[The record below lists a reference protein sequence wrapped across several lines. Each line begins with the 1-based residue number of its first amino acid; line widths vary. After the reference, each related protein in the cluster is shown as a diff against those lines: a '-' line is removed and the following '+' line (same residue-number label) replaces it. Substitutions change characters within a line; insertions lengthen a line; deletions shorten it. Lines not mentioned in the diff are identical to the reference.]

1 MTPVRQ
7 DVRRFRHPTVRL
19 ARAVLGVL
27 LLVLLFLPA
36 RDPATHALS
45 IEWRPTAPLAFLLFL
60 AAVAGAARPQ
70 MITTPA
76 SARILGGLV
85 TALAL
90 LNLVDMATPTLLG
103 RDLNLYWDLPHLPS
117 LFGLAGEAA
126 GFWRMAGVIAAIA
139 GAIVLLINGTA
150 WAWRQVLSVLAD
162 RRIALGFAVLLG
174 VMLDVTVV
182 MPAEER
188 PLATGLALDIVRQA
202 AALGQGR
209 FAAASG
215 GGPYAEALAAPGPP
229 HSDLAGLKRRDVY
242 LVYLESYGTTVFDT
256 PEFRIGLGDALSQ
269 FETSL
274 RRDGYTIASNRLV
287 SPTFGGGSWLAHATL
302 ASGVR
307 LDDPVL
313 YTLLLDSGRKL
324 LPAYFKEAGWRTLD
338 IAPGIKAPSPKVMAA
353 WGFDQE
359 IFARE
364 LDYRGPS
371 FGWFAIPDQFTL
383 DRATSIRSALG
394 PSPPVFTQLVL
405 VSSHIP
411 FAPVPP
417 YLTHWDDSGSFT
429 GVSAKEMEEAWRQ
442 PDWTRL
448 APDYLN
454 SLRYDFAVLAG
465 WLTHRMS
472 GEGLVILLGDHQ
484 PPAIVGGL
492 SQPPWTVPIHVLS
505 RDPELV
511 APFLDKGYVSGL
523 DPTQAPPHPGMETF
537 LAQFLAAFN
546 RPGPS

>member
-7 DVRRFRHPTVRL
+7 DLRRFRHPTVRL
-19 ARAVLGVL
+19 AGAVLGAL

-36 RDPATHALS
+36 RDPATHGLS

-60 AAVAGAARPQ
+60 AAVAGAARPRA
-70 MITTPA
+70 ITAPPA
-76 SARILGGLV
+76 AHILGGLV

-90 LNLVDMATPTLLG
+90 LNFVDAATPTLLG

-126 GFWRMAGVIAAIA
+126 GFWRMAGAAAVLA
-139 GAIVLLINGTA
+139 GAIVVLINGTA
-150 WAWRQVLSVLAD
+150 WAWRQVLPVLAD
-162 RRIALGFAVLLG
+162 RCIALGFAVLLG
-174 VMLDVTVV
+174 VVLDVTAV

-188 PLATGLALDIVRQA
+188 PLATGLALDIVRQSA
-202 AALGQGR
+202 AFVPGR
-209 FAAASG
+209 FAATSG
-215 GGPYAEALAAPGPP
+215 GGPYAKALAVPAPPR
-229 HSDLAGLKRRDVY
+229 SNLAGLKRCDVY
-242 LVYLESYGTTVFDT
+242 LVYVESYGTTVFDT
-256 PEFRIGLGDALSQ
+256 PEFRAGLGDALSQ

-274 RRDGYTIASNRLV
+274 RSAGYTIASNRLV

-313 YTLLLDSGRKL
+313 YTMLLDSGRKL
-324 LPAYFKEAGWRTLD
+324 LPAYFEEAGWRTLD
-338 IAPGIKAPSPKVMAA
+338 IAPGIKAPSATATAA
-353 WGFDQE
+353 WGFDRE

-364 LDYRGPS
+364 LDYGGPS

-383 DRATSIRSALG
+383 DRAMAIRSALG

-417 YLTHWDDSGSFT
+417 YLTDWDDSGSFAS
-429 GVSAKEMEEAWRQ
+429 VSAKGMEEAWRQ

-454 SLRYDFAVLAG
+454 SLRYDFAVLDG
-465 WLTHRMS
+465 WLTHRIS
-472 GEGLVILLGDHQ
+472 TNGLVILLGDHQ
-484 PPAIVGGL
+484 PPAIVGGET
-492 SQPPWTVPIHVLS
+492 QPPWTVPIHVLS
-505 RDPELV
+505 RDPDLI
-511 APFLDKGYVSGL
+511 APFLAQGYVSGL
-523 DPTQAPPHPGMETF
+523 DPTQGPPHLGMETF
-537 LAQFLAAFN
+537 LAHFLAAFD
-546 RPGPS
+546 RPS